1 MHYDIIGILI
11 IKVLGELNML
21 TFGRMRPEQRRD
33 CSLLAARSQ
42 QDYVYLTTYISEE
55 NRRRKFLERAL
66 DIEVKINDGSTIC
79 LTASEDNT
87 LVAMAMLC
95 PPGVHRPSVA
105 SYLKAGFWKAFWYGG
120 VRDSIAWTIMDD
132 KAGAP
137 CHKLAEN
144 AWYLSLLSVD
154 PKKQGQG
161 IGSRSGPA
169 TGDQSPGDGLPAV
182 TPPQCTEKHAAMS
195 KQISRQPPGDF
206 FTIRKARR
214 TGRGP

>member
-1 MHYDIIGILI
+1 
-11 IKVLGELNML
+11 ML

-42 QDYVYLTTYISEE
+42 QDYIYLTTYISEE

-161 IGSRSGPA
+161 IGSRFLQECIIPIVKQGG
-169 TGDQSPGDGLPAV
+169 GDTL
-182 TPPQCTEKHAAMS
+182 CL
-195 KQISRQPPGDF
+195 
-206 FTIRKARR
+206 FTNSEINRKFYVKNGFIEFDAREFR
-214 TGRGP
+214 YKGKTLGSWSYSIKV